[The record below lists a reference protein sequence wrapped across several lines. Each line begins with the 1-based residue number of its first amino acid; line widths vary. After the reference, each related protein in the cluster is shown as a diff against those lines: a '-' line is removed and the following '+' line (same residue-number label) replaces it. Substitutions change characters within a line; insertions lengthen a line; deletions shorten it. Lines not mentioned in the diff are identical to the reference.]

1 MTTNFDRYY
10 AEQLKKPGNKER
22 FEKAS
27 IAIDIALQITRL
39 REDAG
44 YSQAQLAKALNT
56 SQQQISRLESINY
69 EGHSVS
75 MLRRIAEVL
84 NSRVVVRFEK
94 INETASVREAK
105 GPYKVPPKVAAKK
118 RAEKVAKR
126 AAKKAAKKIGKR
138 VVKKKSAKAKY

>member
-105 GPYKVPPKVAAKK
+105 GPYKVPPKVA
-118 RAEKVAKR
+118 KR